1 MMRALVVPTIF
12 GILKKFTSL
21 LRLQP
26 PQMFMNA
33 VICAFLQYLQ
43 LKPCPIIHQSFDDQ
57 QMQKQSITIGSWQVL
72 GKFNV
77 MARAGNL
84 GSVCGDIGPWPAA
97 LAKALATGF
106 VQVGHLHGLQAAQ
119 GATSNLAAAN

>member
-1 MMRALVVPTIF
+1 
-12 GILKKFTSL
+12 
-21 LRLQP
+21 
-26 PQMFMNA
+26 
-33 VICAFLQYLQ
+33 
-43 LKPCPIIHQSFDDQ
+43 
-57 QMQKQSITIGSWQVL
+57 MQKQSITIGSWQVL

-84 GSVCGDIGPWPAA
+84 GSVCGDIGPWPA